1 MPTMDQTLN
10 EQYMELLKRLGDRLE
25 RLSADSAYAHQASGL
40 RGTYLRNIE
49 YLESGTQVNQPD
61 LDCLIEL
68 GFEILRKAAEEIGAK

>member
-1 MPTMDQTLN
+1 MDQTLN
-10 EQYMELLKRLGDRLE
+10 KQYLELLQRLVDRLE

-49 YLESGTQVNQPD
+49 YLESGMQVNQPE
-61 LDCLIEL
+61 LDQLVEI

>member
-1 MPTMDQTLN
+1 MDQTLN

-49 YLESGTQVNQPD
+49 YLESGMQVNQPE
-61 LDCLIEL
+61 LDQLVEI
-68 GFEILRKAAEEIGAK
+68 GFEILRKAAEEIGVKR